1 MPVAGERLEFC
12 SNQDR
17 FCDYCLW
24 DYQPLTSV
32 DQKFRSVNLLYHSFA
47 YAGLDD
53 RVYALCDA
61 IREGIGAFQTVWG
74 IKQAGGR
81 LSWEFYFYD
90 YGRLERKVS
99 ITRLLQ
105 IIKPFIPCTLI
116 YSENRPYFMFSIE
129 IDHRHINHRQ
139 RLDEIDIYI
148 GNVGSSVSS
157 GICYA
162 LTGTGLRLDNF
173 YFFFDAKTERENI
186 VGKIACSAHLDLPG
200 FRLRSVLIPEL
211 VDCKTI
217 VVANKKHNEGIY
229 FSRINV
235 RQLLFFMNLVGY
247 PEDLISFVDAHQ
259 SSLDHLLY
267 DVGFDYV
274 EQDGKIE
281 ILKSSYYGIF

>member
-186 VGKIACSAHLDLPG
+186 VGRSPVPRIWICRGSACVRCLFRNWWIVKPLWLPTRSITKG
-200 FRLRSVLIPEL
+200 FIFPGSMSGNCCFYE
-211 VDCKTI
+211 
-217 VVANKKHNEGIY
+217 
-229 FSRINV
+229 FSRIP
-235 RQLLFFMNLVGY
+235 GG
-247 PEDLISFVDAHQ
+247 PDLIRGCASVIARPFAV
-259 SSLDHLLY
+259 
-267 DVGFDYV
+267 
-274 EQDGKIE
+274 
-281 ILKSSYYGIF
+281 